1 MFSSTYIVIHADHI
15 WNSSC
20 CTIYGVT
27 KSFWVGPFLY
37 PINRNLKLITKR
49 KAVLVCT
56 MKTHIWGVELHLLL
70 FWTSALCGG
79 KRRSSSSGYFPHGKE
94 HRCPL
99 NRRLGGPQ
107 SQPGCFG
114 EEKKKS
120 LSCHEP
126 NRDRLSRKS
135 VEKIQMW
142 LKSGKISGTLNEH
155 LSTFY

>member
-114 EEKKKS
+114 EEKKN
-120 LSCHEP
+120 LFPATNRIGIDYHE
-126 NRDRLSRKS
+126 NLSRKF
-135 VEKIQMW
+135 KCGW
-142 LKSGKISGTLNEH
+142 NRAKYLAL
-155 LSTFY
+155 